1 MKQSNTISIDLAK
14 SVFQVAILNQ
24 NGKVL
29 CNKKLQR
36 AQLLPFIT
44 KQPASLIVMESCGGS
59 NHWGRRFEALGHTPK
74 LIAAQHVKPFVKT
87 NKNDANDAVAI
98 AEASKRPNMKFVSI
112 KNLEQQDIQSIHRAR
127 QRLVD
132 NRTSLV
138 NHARGLL
145 AEYGMVFCVGVNRF
159 RKALAHLVN
168 TSEYTGEMTPYL
180 KELCCEWYEEL
191 LIVDKAIKQQDKK
204 IKMIATSSDQAKR
217 LMKIEGIGP
226 VIATAFVATLGTQA
240 KEFKNGREM
249 AAYLGLTP
257 KQHSSGGKARL
268 MGISK
273 RGDSHL
279 RTLLMNGA
287 TSVINVVGKKND
299 PKSQWVNN
307 LLCRMHQNKVKVALA
322 NKMVRIAWVILAKG
336 ETYKPERASAMV

>member
-14 SVFQVAILNQ
+14 SVFQVAILNH

-29 CNKKLQR
+29 SNKKLQR
-36 AQLLPFIT
+36 AQLIPFIT

-59 NHWGRRFEALGHTPK
+59 NHWGRCFQALGHTPK

-98 AEASKRPNMKFVSI
+98 AEASHRPNMKFVAI
-112 KNLEQQDIQSIHRAR
+112 KNVEQQDIQSIHRAR

-132 NRTSLV
+132 NRTGLV

-145 AEYGMVFCVGVNRF
+145 AEYGIVCGKGVSRF

-168 TSEYTGEMTPYL
+168 TPEYTGEMTAYL
-180 KELCCEWYEEL
+180 KELCGEWYREL
-191 LIVDKAIKQQDKK
+191 LIVDKTIDKQDKK
-204 IKMIATSSDQAKR
+204 IKIIAKSSDQANR
-217 LMKIEGIGP
+217 LMQIEGIGP
-226 VIATAFVATLGTQA
+226 VTATAFVATLGTQA
-240 KEFKNGREM
+240 KAFKNGREM

-307 LLCRMHQNKVKVALA
+307 LLCRMHQNKAKVALA

-336 ETYKPERASAMV
+336 ETYKPELASARV